1 MYLRG
6 ISIQNYR
13 NLEPVSMALG
23 QGFWAVLGENGQG
36 KSNLLEA
43 VSVLC
48 MGRSRKAGRDRDL
61 VRFGESY
68 MRLEGRFSR
77 EHRGDLESAVRVSEE
92 GKELLLFGSAVTRLA
107 KFIGEASC
115 VLFNSNDVE
124 MVLGEPSG
132 RRLFLNEALG
142 QVNQAYLFDLGRSRR
157 ALEQKNRA
165 LKDVRK
171 GFAPAS
177 SIGIWD
183 SQLSQ
188 HGGRVC
194 ARRDAFL
201 RRLGDEAARL
211 YTRLSGGAEELETRY
226 VPSAGVPDDPER
238 WAEQI
243 AERIAERKQD
253 EILRGISLVGPQ
265 RDDFTMTLDGADVR
279 SFASRG
285 QARTAALALRLA
297 QCRIAFEDT
306 GEWPIVLLDDVFAE
320 LDVSRR
326 QLVAELAGEAQQ
338 VFASSASESDLP
350 PEMQPAPG
358 VIRVCRGSVAIE
370 ENACAVQA

>member
-1 MYLRG
+1 MYLKG

-13 NLEPVSMALG
+13 NLEPISIALG
-23 QGFWAVLGENGQG
+23 KGFWAVLGENGQG

-48 MGRSRKAGRDRDL
+48 MGRSRKASRDNDL
-61 VRFGESY
+61 IRFGESF

-77 EHRGDLESAVRVSEE
+77 EQRGDLESVVRVSEQ

-142 QVNQAYLFDLGRSRR
+142 QVNQAYLFDLSRCRR

-165 LKDVRK
+165 LKDVKK
-171 GFAPAS
+171 GYALAS

-183 SQLSQ
+183 SQISQ

-194 ARRDAFL
+194 ARRAAFL
-201 RRLGDEAARL
+201 GRLGDEAARL
-211 YTRLSGGAEELETRY
+211 YSRLSSGAEALETRY
-226 VPSAGVPDDPER
+226 APSAGMPDDPER

-253 EILRGISLVGPQ
+253 EILRGVSLVGP
-265 RDDFTMTLDGADVR
+265 
-279 SFASRG
+279 
-285 QARTAALALRLA
+285 
-297 QCRIAFEDT
+297 
-306 GEWPIVLLDDVFAE
+306 
-320 LDVSRR
+320 
-326 QLVAELAGEAQQ
+326 
-338 VFASSASESDLP
+338 
-350 PEMQPAPG
+350 
-358 VIRVCRGSVAIE
+358 
-370 ENACAVQA
+370 